1 MTLRVPVITR
11 QQHEQYGRQTRKCI
25 RLFIS
30 KSKSMYAREH
40 FLFLHYL
47 TSIISIILKV
57 AEGGSTDH
65 LR

>member
-1 MTLRVPVITR
+1 
-11 QQHEQYGRQTRKCI
+11 
-25 RLFIS
+25 
-30 KSKSMYAREH
+30 MYAREH